1 MVAAAAAALL
11 FLAATTMQA
20 APPLRLECSFTGED
34 LSAPDQAGPRR
45 IGFTI
50 ETRGTR
56 VAAVAVDDPTG
67 IFTSGNIV
75 GSFST
80 AGGGSYS
87 AMPREENPRWR
98 GRLEEGRL
106 TLTGTRREVSLRADA
121 QGAWSGRLRYELPG
135 AGSMSLVKDGA
146 LSCCPA
152 AAAAEGN
159 PR

>member
-1 MVAAAAAALL
+1 MTAAL
-11 FLAATTMQA
+11 FLAVTMLQA
-20 APPLRLECSFTGED
+20 AQPLRLDCSFTGED
-34 LSAPDQAGPRR
+34 PSAPEQTGPRR

-56 VAAVAVDDPTG
+56 VASVAVDDPTG

-80 AGGGSYS
+80 AGGGTYRE
-87 AMPREENPRWR
+87 MPRNEDPRWR
-98 GRLEEGRL
+98 GRLEQGRL
-106 TLTGTRREVSLRADA
+106 TLTGTRREVSLAADA
-121 QGAWSGRLRYELPG
+121 QGGWSGDLRYELPG

-146 LSCCPA
+146 LSCRPA

-159 PR
+159 SR

>member
-1 MVAAAAAALL
+1 MIAALL
-11 FLAATTMQA
+11 LAATPPQA
-20 APPLRLECSFTGED
+20 ASPLRLECSFTGED
-34 LSAPDQAGPRR
+34 PSAPDQAGPRR
-45 IGFTI
+45 IGFAI
-50 ETRGTR
+50 ETRGSR

-80 AGGGSYS
+80 AGGGTYR
-87 AMPREENPRWR
+87 AMPRDEDPRWR

-106 TLTGTRREVSLRADA
+106 TLTGARREVSLMADA

-146 LSCCPA
+146 LSCRPA

-159 PR
+159 PQ